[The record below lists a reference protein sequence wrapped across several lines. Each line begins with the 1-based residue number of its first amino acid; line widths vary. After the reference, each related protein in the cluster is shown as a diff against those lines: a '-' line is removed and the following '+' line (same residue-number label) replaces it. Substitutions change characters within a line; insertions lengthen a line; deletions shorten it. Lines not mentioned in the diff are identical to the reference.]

1 MKEDTQVGHMMYE
14 PQTATHRN
22 LLLLHTY
29 LFCQSASLP
38 SFKNI
43 IYNEKQ
49 RFAYFFL
56 VIHCHHF

>member
-49 RFAYFFL
+49 RFACLIFF
-56 VIHCHHF
+56 